1 MRLRPS
7 LIALL
12 VLIALGAGV
21 APAWADRRSEAKDQV
36 DFGITVAQRG
46 LWKEAVLHWEKAVEK
61 DPTYGAAW
69 NDLGIGY
76 EQLGKFDEARKAYEK
91 AIEAEPSNQFIRQNY
106 DQFRENYD
114 RLNRRRGGR

>member
-1 MRLRPS
+1 MRPKIWFVASVVLAS
-7 LIALL
+7 LALS
-12 VLIALGAGV
+12 

-36 DFGITVAQRG
+36 DFGISVAQRG

-61 DPTYGAAW
+61 DPDYGAAW

-76 EQLGKFDEARKAYEK
+76 EQLGRFADARKAYEK
-91 AIEAEPSNQFIRQNY
+91 AMAAEPNNQFIRNNY

-114 RLNRRRGGR
+114 RLNRRRGGG